1 MCVSYI
7 ASAVT
12 VASIAVLM
20 DVAVRCCCRPRDYH
34 PYSERNSRLAMLL
47 MLLLGDRYNQKYI
60 RMAKQIGY
68 DHIVNDDSVFECDT
82 ASDEE

>member
-1 MCVSYI
+1 
-7 ASAVT
+7 
-12 VASIAVLM
+12 
-20 DVAVRCCCRPRDYH
+20 
-34 PYSERNSRLAMLL
+34 

-82 ASDEE
+82 ASDDE